1 MDSSAPSTTV
11 RPLRLAGPLALAA
24 AAATILLA
32 GLAIAVLA
40 AAELRVRSAVDQ
52 QRALDAAVQEA
63 SAAAGAVAV
72 QGAAWKSY
80 LLATSWRDERGAVR
94 AKSALATATAE
105 LSERLDQ
112 VVALGSS
119 AALPIDGASRAVL
132 SAMRAKALLVESL
145 ADARGA
151 DAAALAAADQA
162 LLPAM
167 EQARHELFAISG
179 QWTALARARRIEA
192 TTMAADSARRM
203 KAWIEILSLV
213 AVALV
218 IAVGAI
224 AVRRERM
231 HVRG

>member
-1 MDSSAPSTTV
+1 M
-11 RPLRLAGPLALAA
+11 RLAGPLALAA

-40 AAELRVRSAVDQ
+40 TAELRVRSAVEQ

-63 SAAAGAVAV
+63 SAAAGALAV
-72 QGAAWKSY
+72 QDGAWKSY
-80 LLATSWRDERGAVR
+80 LLAADRRDERGALR

-112 VVALGSS
+112 VVAIGSA
-119 AALPIDGASRAVL
+119 AALPTDGATRAVA
-132 SAMRAKALLVESL
+132 SAMQAKSLLIESL
-145 ADARGA
+145 ADARGGDE
-151 DAAALAAADQA
+151 DALVAADQA
-162 LLPAM
+162 LSPAM
-167 EQARHELFAISG
+167 EQARHELFSLSDE
-179 QWTALARARRIEA
+179 WSVLARTRRIEA

-213 AVALV
+213 TVGLV
-218 IAVGAI
+218 VAVGAI

-231 HVRG
+231 HVGG